1 MKYWLL
7 KSEPDA
13 WSWDNQVKEG
23 ASMWDGVRNYQARNN
38 LKEMK
43 KNDLCFFYHSVTERS
58 IVGIVKVVKEYYPD
72 PTDKTDR
79 FVVVDVKAIKK
90 LKNPVSLDQIKEN
103 KKLKNIA
110 LVKQSRLSV
119 MPINKIE
126 WEEIIKMSS
135 MSHY

>member
-7 KSEPDA
+7 KSEPEA

-38 LKEMK
+38 LKERK

-58 IVGIVKVVKEYYPD
+58 IVGIVKVVKEYYSD
-72 PTDKTDR
+72 PTDKTGR

-103 KKLKNIA
+103 TKLQDIA

-119 MPINKIE
+119 MPLKKTE
-126 WEEIIKMSS
+126 WDIIIKMSN
-135 MSHY
+135 

>member
-13 WSWDNQVKEG
+13 WSWDNQLKEG
-23 ASMWDGVRNYQARNN
+23 VSMWDGVRNYQARNN

-103 KKLKNIA
+103 NKLKDIA

-119 MPINKIE
+119 MPLKKTE
-126 WEEIIKMSS
+126 WDIIIKMSN
-135 MSHY
+135 

>member
-7 KSEPDA
+7 KSEPVA
-13 WSWDNQVKEG
+13 WSWDNQVNEG

-38 LKEMK
+38 LKEMR

-58 IVGIVKVVKEYYPD
+58 VVGIVKVVKEHYPD
-72 PTDKTDR
+72 PTDKTGR

-90 LKNPVSLDQIKEN
+90 LRNPVTLDQIKKN

-126 WEEIIKMSS
+126 WEEIIKLSS
-135 MSHY
+135 M

>member
-58 IVGIVKVVKEYYPD
+58 IVGIVKVVKENYPD
-72 PTDKTDR
+72 PTDKTGR

-90 LKNPVSLDQIKEN
+90 LKNPVSLDQIKESS
-103 KKLKNIA
+103 KLRDIA

-119 MPINKIE
+119 MPLKKTE
-126 WEEIIKMSS
+126 WDIIIKMSN
-135 MSHY
+135 

>member
-7 KSEPDA
+7 KSEPDS

-38 LKEMK
+38 LKKMK
-43 KNDLCFFYHSVTERS
+43 KNDLCFFYHSVTEKS
-58 IVGIVKVVKEYYPD
+58 IVGIVKIVKEYYPD
-72 PTDKTDR
+72 PTDKTGR
-79 FVVVDVKAIKK
+79 FVVVDVKATKK

-103 KKLKNIA
+103 SKLKDIA

-119 MPINKIE
+119 MPLKKTE
-126 WEEIIKMSS
+126 WEIIIKMSN
-135 MSHY
+135 

>member
-72 PTDKTDR
+72 PTDKTGR
-79 FVVVDVKAIKK
+79 FVVVDVKPTKK
-90 LKNPVSLDQIKEN
+90 LKNPVSLDQIKESR
-103 KKLKNIA
+103 KLQDIA

-119 MPINKIE
+119 MPLKKTE
-126 WEEIIKMSS
+126 WDVIIKMSN
-135 MSHY
+135 